1 MCFALRKKE
10 EKRRKAKWEGER
22 MKGEDAP
29 EFHAQVN

>member
-22 MKGEDAP
+22 MKGEGRP
-29 EFHAQVN
+29 RISRPG